1 MKGTYALNFK
11 GIDLRKGGIDENEEG
26 GVQGKENR
34 EGGGEEG
41 KVERESM
48 QR

>member
-1 MKGTYALNFK
+1 VYSCRIKRFK
-11 GIDLRKGGIDENEEG
+11 EG
-26 GVQGKENR
+26 REVQRKENR